1 MIHFKGV
8 VEKEIGGKK
17 VFFKF
22 NMAALSYFADL
33 QGLTIQKLG
42 IELSDPKFST
52 IANFFYAG
60 AVTYCRQEKKPQ
72 EFTQDDALEWIGI
85 IGFEEA
91 VQLFADAFVAPVE
104 KNQPAPTTGHSKT
117 TRSQKS

>member
-22 NMAALSYFADL
+22 NMAALSFFADL

-42 IELSDPKFST
+42 
-52 IANFFYAG
+52 
-60 AVTYCRQEKKPQ
+60 
-72 EFTQDDALEWIGI
+72 LE
-85 IGFEEA
+85 
-91 VQLFADAFVAPVE
+91 
-104 KNQPAPTTGHSKT
+104 
-117 TRSQKS
+117 